1 MRSDLAA
8 VTSAAIIATMSIST
22 AASANDTEAEIGI
35 GGNPHAAT
43 AIHIHSPEFPLPM
56 TSALDAI

>member
-8 VTSAAIIATMSIST
+8 ITSAAIIATMSIST

-35 GGNPHAAT
+35 GGLTFTKSANVE
-43 AIHIHSPEFPLPM
+43 ILPR
-56 TSALDAI
+56 TSMSLVNKSW